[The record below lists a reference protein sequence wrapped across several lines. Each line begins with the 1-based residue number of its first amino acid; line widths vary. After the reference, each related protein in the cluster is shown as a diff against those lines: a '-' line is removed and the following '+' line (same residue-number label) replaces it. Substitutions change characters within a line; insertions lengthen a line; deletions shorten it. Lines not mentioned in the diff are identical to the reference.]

1 MLDKVTQTSDFN
13 SYHVMAMLDDVKRIE
28 IARARDLAAQGLWSA
43 NVWQRSC
50 CLLAAK
56 PL

>member
-1 MLDKVTQTSDFN
+1 VKSPDFN
-13 SYHVMAMLDDVKRIE
+13 SYHVMAMLEDVKRIE
-28 IARARDLAAQGLWSA
+28 IARARDLAAQGVWSA
-43 NVWQRSC
+43 DAWQRSC